1 MLDHWNNCGDH
12 TSPGEAS
19 TLIAWRR
26 LRPEGEVMFDVYG
39 PVMSSDVHDTAL
51 ATRQAMLSR
60 AAHYVASTVA
70 AGTRC
75 WLRTAPP

>member
-1 MLDHWNNCGDH
+1 VLRHWHNCGNH
-12 TSPGEAS
+12 TSPGKAS

-26 LRPEGEVMFDVYG
+26 VRPEGEVMFDSYG
-39 PVMSSDVHDTAL
+39 PLMSSDVHDTAL

-75 WLRTAPP
+75 RLLTPPP

>member
-1 MLDHWNNCGDH
+1 VLDHWNNCGNH
-12 TSPGEAS
+12 TSPGDAS

-26 LRPEGEVMFDVYG
+26 LRPEGEVMLDLYG

-75 WLRTAPP
+75 RLRTPPP